1 MSVFLQCGQKD
12 GISVKVIIAMDSFKG
27 SCSAYEAGEAV
38 CRGIL
43 RAVPTAQVVNIPVA
57 DGGEGTVEAVI
68 AKGRGVWMPCQAV
81 GPLGDAVSA
90 GYGVLDGETAVIEM
104 SAASGLML
112 VPPGRLNPLRATTYG
127 TGELIKSALDEGYRK
142 ILIGLGGSATNDGG
156 AGMAQALGVS
166 LKDEDG
172 FELGFG
178 GAALARLHTVDISHM
193 DERLRECQ
201 ITCAV
206 DVKNPLC
213 GPDGASAVFG
223 PQKGATPGIIEELD
237 AALAHYARVIE
248 SQLGIRVAEMPG
260 AGAAGGLGAGLY
272 AFCQAAFQP
281 GIDAVL
287 DIVGFDEKLDGADF
301 VVTGEGRID
310 GQSLS
315 GKVPVGVA
323 RRVKEQ
329 GSAIPVFALVGA
341 LGAGAEEVY
350 GCGIDGI
357 YAIADGPMTLEDSCK
372 NVLPLLDQSALS
384 LAHTVRAVRD
394 AFAQERL
401 SDAR

>member
-1 MSVFLQCGQKD
+1 MGL
-12 GISVKVIIAMDSFKG
+12 SVKVVIAMDSFKG

-38 CRGIL
+38 RRGIL
-43 RAVPTAQVVNIPVA
+43 RAVPTAQVENIPVA

-68 AKGRGVWMPCQAV
+68 AKGRGVWKPCKAV

-90 GYGVLDGETAVIEM
+90 GYGVLEGETAVIEM

-127 TGELIKSALDEGYRK
+127 TGELIKSALDAGYRK
-142 ILIGLGGSATNDGG
+142 ILLGLGGSATNDGG

-178 GAALARLHTVDISHM
+178 GAELAKVHTVDISHM
-193 DERLRECQ
+193 DERLKDCQ

-213 GPDGASAVFG
+213 GPSGASAVFG
-223 PQKGATPGIIEELD
+223 PQKGATPQMIAELD
-237 AALAHYARVIE
+237 AALMHYVRVIE
-248 SQLGIRVAEMPG
+248 SQLGISVAELPG

-272 AFCQAAFQP
+272 AFCGAAFQP

-287 DIVGFDEKLDGADF
+287 DIVGFDEKADGVDF

-310 GQSLS
+310 GQSFS
-315 GKVPVGVA
+315 GKVPIGVA
-323 RRVKEQ
+323 RRVKGQ
-329 GSAIPVFALVGA
+329 GPTIPVFALVGA
-341 LGAGAEEVY
+341 LGTGAEEAY
-350 GCGIDGI
+350 GFGIDGI
-357 YAIADGPMTLEDSCK
+357 YAIADGPMTLEASCK
-372 NVLPLLDQSALS
+372 NALPLLEQSARS
-384 LAHTVRAVRD
+384 LAHMVQAVRD
-394 AFAQERL
+394 HASMRK
-401 SDAR
+401 

>member
-1 MSVFLQCGQKD
+1 MGL
-12 GISVKVIIAMDSFKG
+12 SVKVIIAMDSFKG

-38 CRGIL
+38 RRGIL

-68 AKGRGVWMPCQAV
+68 AKGRGVWKPCEAV
-81 GPLGDAVSA
+81 GPLGDTVRA

-127 TGELIKSALDEGYRK
+127 TGELIKSALDAGYRK
-142 ILIGLGGSATNDGG
+142 ILLGLGGSATNDGG

-178 GAALARLHTVDISHM
+178 GAELAKLHTVDISHM
-193 DERLRECQ
+193 DERLRDCQ

-213 GPDGASAVFG
+213 GPNGASAVFG
-223 PQKGATPGIIEELD
+223 PQKGATPQMIAELD

-248 SQLGIRVAEMPG
+248 SQMGISVAELPG

-272 AFCQAAFQP
+272 AFCGATFQP

-287 DIVGFDEKLDGADF
+287 DIVGFDEKVGGVDF

-310 GQSLS
+310 VQSLS
-315 GKVPVGVA
+315 GKVPIGVA
-323 RRVKEQ
+323 RRVKAR
-329 GSAIPVFALVGA
+329 GSTIPVFALVGA
-341 LGAGAEEVY
+341 LGTGAEEVY
-350 GCGIDGI
+350 GFGIDGI
-357 YAIADGPMTLEDSCK
+357 YAIADGPMTLEASCK
-372 NVLPLLDQSALS
+372 NALPLLEQSALS
-384 LAHTVRAVRD
+384 LAHMVRAVRD
-394 AFAQERL
+394 ARMHERE
-401 SDAR
+401 